1 MIDLRGAAPVL
12 SFGDGHLAGEPAAT
26 AHEHGRGEA
35 LYLGTLPDRGTL
47 RRLAGR
53 ACRRAGL
60 ELRAD
65 LPRGVEAVSRGE
77 YQFLISHLDRP
88 VELDLG
94 AKRLDLLTGVMV
106 GPRAVLAPRDALVL
120 RDAPA
125 T

>member
-1 MIDLRGAAPVL
+1 
-12 SFGDGHLAGEPAAT
+12 
-26 AHEHGRGEA
+26 
-35 LYLGTLPDRGTL
+35 
-47 RRLAGR
+47 
-53 ACRRAGL
+53 
-60 ELRAD
+60 
-65 LPRGVEAVSRGE
+65 VEAVSRGE

-106 GPRAVLAPRDALVL
+106 GPHAVLAPRDALVL